1 MPFKCIATLVMVLF
15 SLLVTAGC
23 AVNPVTGQ
31 QQLMLLS
38 EQDEFRLGSQTD
50 QAVIDQY
57 GVYHD
62 DALQNYL
69 QGMGRSI
76 AGIVAHLVRWR
87 SSSRCHT
94 PS

>member
-1 MPFKCIATLVMVLF
+1 MTSKGFVLQGLVLCGLMLA
-15 SLLVTAGC
+15 AGC

-57 GVYHD
+57 GLYLD
-62 DALQNYL
+62 DGLQNYL
-69 QGMGRSI
+69 QSKM
-76 AGIVAHLVRWR
+76 H
-87 SSSRCHT
+87 HDED
-94 PS
+94 